1 MNTGVGMCPFHSS
14 DRPRLW
20 VAEGTESVPDPRS
33 GKGGVE
39 QELRTCAQTSP
50 LSGLVTGNAR
60 LKKQGATLLNS
71 FKETQA
77 RSAVEIPNGLTD
89 SQALDVFNV
98 LSAERNGCAI
108 FPAQSLERLKAWASD
123 NNRTSAHRR
132 TYSVAL
138 FVDNTKMMNAKEA
151 SLALSKMPAG
161 IGMQLVPTD
170 PLEGALVLAAHVL
183 SHNGNSVANN
193 YILRTAS
200 SAIELSY
207 LHLSRQILVNPGN
220 DKSRHDFLLTAATST
235 PAPVREGWWKA
246 LWGSLS

>member
-1 MNTGVGMCPFHSS
+1 MNTGVGMCPSQSS
-14 DRPRLW
+14 YRPRLW

>member
-1 MNTGVGMCPFHSS
+1 MCASHSS
-14 DRPRLW
+14 GLPRLR
-20 VAEGTESVPDPRS
+20 VAKGTESGPDARS
-33 GKGGVE
+33 EESVVKKGL
-39 QELRTCAQTSP
+39 QTRPQTSP
-50 LSGLVTGNAR
+50 LSGLVTVNAR
-60 LKKQGATLLNS
+60 LKKQGAGLLSS
-71 FKETQA
+71 FNETQA
-77 RSAVEIPNGLTD
+77 RSAVEIPKGLTD
-89 SQALDVFNV
+89 SEALEVFNV
-98 LSAERNGCAI
+98 LSAERNGRAI

-123 NNRTSAHRR
+123 NNRTSDHRR

-151 SLALSKMPAG
+151 RRALSRMPAE

-170 PLEGALVLAAHVL
+170 PLEGALVLAAHII
-183 SHNGNSVANN
+183 SHNGNLVANN

-207 LHLSRQILVNPGN
+207 LDFSGQILVNPGN

>member
-1 MNTGVGMCPFHSS
+1 MNTGVGMCPSHSS

-20 VAEGTESVPDPRS
+20 VAEGTDPRS
-33 GKGGVE
+33 GKRGVE
-39 QELRTCAQTSP
+39 QERPTCAQTSP
-50 LSGLVTGNAR
+50 LSRLATVNAR
-60 LKKQGATLLNS
+60 FKKQGAALLNS
-71 FKETQA
+71 FKETEA
-77 RSAVEIPNGLTD
+77 RSAVEIPKGLTD

-108 FPAQSLERLKAWASD
+108 FSAKSLERLKAWASD
-123 NNRTSAHRR
+123 NNRTCDYRR

-151 SLALSKMPAG
+151 RRALSKMPAE

-207 LHLSRQILVNPGN
+207 LHWSRQILVNPGN
-220 DKSRHDFLLTAATST
+220 DKSRHELLLTAATSM
-235 PAPVREGWWKA
+235 PAPVRTGWWKA
-246 LWGSLS
+246 LWGSPS

>member
-1 MNTGVGMCPFHSS
+1 MCPSHFS
-14 DRPRLW
+14 DGPRLW
-20 VAEGTESVPDPRS
+20 RAEGSACDRAPGSE
-33 GKGGVE
+33 GGVVP
-39 QELRTCAQTSP
+39 LRPAPQAP
-50 LSGLVTGNAR
+50 RSGLVTVNAR
-60 LKKQGATLLNS
+60 LKKQGAALLNS
-71 FKETQA
+71 FKETEA
-77 RSAVEIPNGLTD
+77 RSAIEIPRGLTD
-89 SQALDVFNV
+89 SQALEVFNV

-138 FVDNTKMMNAKEA
+138 FVESTGLKNTVEA
-151 SLALSKMPAG
+151 RRALSKMPAE

-200 SAIELSY
+200 SALDLSY

-220 DKSRHDFLLTAATST
+220 DKSRHEHLLTAATSM
-235 PAPVREGWWKA
+235 PAPVRTGWWKF
-246 LWGSLS
+246 LTGSPL

>member
-1 MNTGVGMCPFHSS
+1 MCPSHSS
-14 DRPRLW
+14 GPPRLR
-20 VAEGTESVPDPRS
+20 VAKGTESGPDARS
-33 GKGGVE
+33 EESVVKKG
-39 QELRTCAQTSP
+39 LQTRPQTAP
-50 LSGLVTGNAR
+50 LSGLVTENAAR
-60 LKKQGATLLNS
+60 LKKQGAGLLSS
-71 FKETQA
+71 FNET
-77 RSAVEIPNGLTD
+77 
-89 SQALDVFNV
+89 VFNV
-98 LSAERNGCAI
+98 LSAERNGRAI

-123 NNRTSAHRR
+123 NNRTSDHRR

-151 SLALSKMPAG
+151 RRALSRMPAE

-170 PLEGALVLAAHVL
+170 PLEGALVLAAHII
-183 SHNGNSVANN
+183 SHNGNSVANK

-207 LHLSRQILVNPGN
+207 LDFSGQILVNPGD
-220 DKSRHDFLLTAATST
+220 DKSRNECLLTAATST